1 MDEIKTH
8 TSATERI
15 NFTIWRNSSTHPFS
29 DVLFADVVVVVV
41 VAVLLNGHRMT
52 IARNHTTL

>member
-29 DVLFADVVVVVV
+29 DVLFADGGGSGGVVEWTSHD
-41 VAVLLNGHRMT
+41 NREKSHD
-52 IARNHTTL
+52 III